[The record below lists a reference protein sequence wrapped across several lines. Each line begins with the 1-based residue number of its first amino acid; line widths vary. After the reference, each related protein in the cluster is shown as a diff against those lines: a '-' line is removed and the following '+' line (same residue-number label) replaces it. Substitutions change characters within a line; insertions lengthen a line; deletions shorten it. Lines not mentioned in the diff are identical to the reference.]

1 MKRFLV
7 KVSKGLLCMAMLVS
21 TVMVNATC
29 YYKLYQE
36 ELPEELNKLR
46 KHV

>member
-1 MKRFLV
+1 MKRMLT
-7 KVSKGLLCMAMLVS
+7 KICKGAICMAMLVS
-21 TVMVNATC
+21 TVVVNSTC

-36 ELPEELNKLR
+36 ELPEELSKLR

>member
-1 MKRFLV
+1 MKA
-7 KVSKGLLCMAMLVS
+7 SKGILCLALLVS
-21 TVMVNATC
+21 TVVVNSTC

-36 ELPEELNKLR
+36 ELPEELNILR

>member
-1 MKRFLV
+1 MKKMLI
-7 KVSKGLLCMAMLVS
+7 KATQGILSIAILVS
-21 TVMVNATC
+21 TVVVNSTC